1 MKNDLQLND
10 LRRQLREHG
19 YQPVPVTGPNQTLT
33 GGQKG
38 GKAVLL
44 PDWPNVCR
52 DATLTEISL
61 WSTKYPN
68 WTNTG
73 LLCGKIVAI
82 DIDVND
88 VELADAIEALARKQ
102 LGQNGLCRVGQ
113 NPKRMLVYRTREPF
127 SKKVTDEFTLPSGAK
142 AQVEV
147 LGEGQQFVGFGR
159 HPQAG
164 TVYTWIGH
172 SPLDTPLDQLPEVE
186 QSSVVEFLE
195 GASQCLSKGGA
206 NSHRKKLFFNQLP
219 SVHDITEEAK
229 VSEALSYVPNH
240 DLHYEDW
247 LRIGFAIH
255 NGLGSSGRDI
265 WMTWSAQSLKDDPRE
280 TDNTWKS
287 FSNNHAS
294 PVTVGTLFHIAKT
307 NGWQP
312 SGLKKFSTI
321 HTADD
326 AKKPRLL
333 VEPASPDITV
343 KAIGILLE
351 ETGGLYDRAGPA
363 RIVKAGNDHPCRIQN
378 LTPDSLRLLAH
389 QRSRPYSVKQQEDG
403 SAIERPVKLPL
414 DVARM
419 YLEGGD
425 HNNLP
430 PINGITSAPL
440 LKANGDVITGD
451 GYDIASGMYRVNVPE
466 INYLIPEYPT
476 KLQAEEALF
485 TVRQAFKTF
494 CFADAQREQ
503 DLEEPCVV
511 VVIDRPPG
519 GDEGAFLHALLTA
532 VCRPSLELAPGV
544 LITAS
549 SVSGAGSGK
558 GLLARCISL
567 IAFGQHPHA
576 VTGGGNREETEKRIT
591 SELVEGGPTLF
602 LDNLNNTSFRSD
614 QLASAITERLA
625 RVRIFGKTEM
635 ALINAK
641 ALVMLTGNGLS
652 VSEDLA
658 RRFLQIELDPGVE
671 DAEARRFRHDPASDV
686 LERRS
691 KLLASLLTIWR
702 WGRQNTLKKGQPL
715 GSFETW
721 CSWVRD
727 PLMALGCPDPVERVQ
742 EVKRQDSERQDTLE
756 VFNRWYECHANTWV
770 KQAKLDTSVV
780 ELLDP
785 RGRGKNALS
794 RRLQSLAGTRLAGF
808 HLERH
813 KPDARWSP
821 LEYRLLCSDLCS
833 TNESHWG
840 HRPERG
846 RLNTSLPHDP
856 DDPYEIGDFEQKA
869 IDANTLNEEIWQ

>member
-1 MKNDLQLND
+1 MQNNKNLND
-10 LRRQLREHG
+10 LRSRLFKNG
-19 YQPVPVTGPNQTLT
+19 YRPVPVTSPKQDASGR
-33 GGQKG
+33 QKG

-44 PDWPNVCR
+44 PNWPSVCR
-52 DATLTEISL
+52 VASPSEVCS
-61 WSTKYPN
+61 WATKYPQ
-68 WTNTG
+68 WSNTG
-73 LLCGKIVAI
+73 LLCGNLVGI

-88 VELADAIEALARKQ
+88 AELADAIEVLSRKQ
-102 LGQNGLCRVGQ
+102 LGQDALCRVGQ
-113 NPKRMLVYRTREPF
+113 IPKRLLVYRTREPF
-127 SKKVTDEFTLPSGAK
+127 SKQVTDEFTLPSGKK
-142 AQVEV
+142 AQIEI
-147 LGEGQQFVGFGR
+147 LGEGQQFVGFGD
-159 HPQAG
+159 HPSTGAP
-164 TVYTWIGH
+164 YTWIGN
-172 SPLDTPLDQLPEVE
+172 SPLDVELAQLPLVE
-186 QSSVVEFLE
+186 QAKVVKFLDDAE
-195 GASQCLSKGGA
+195 ELLKARGGV
-206 NSHRKKLFFNQLP
+206 SGRSKLFFDQLTL
-219 SVHDITEEAK
+219 VNNVAEEAK
-229 VSEALSYVPNH
+229 IAEALSYVPNQ
-240 DLHYEDW
+240 DLHYDDW

-255 NGLGSSGRDI
+255 NGLGSSGRDV
-265 WMTWSAQSLKDDPRE
+265 WMAWSAQSIKDDPKE
-280 TDNTWKS
+280 TGNTWKS

-294 PVTVGTLFHIAKT
+294 LVTVGTLFHIAKT

-312 SGLKKFSTI
+312 SGLKKLSKIHST
-321 HTADD
+321 DD
-326 AKKPRLL
+326 ANKPKLL

-343 KAIGILLE
+343 RAIGALLE
-351 ETGGLYDRAGPA
+351 QTGNLYDRAGPA
-363 RIVKAGNDHPCRIQN
+363 RIVKAGKDQPCRIQN

-403 SAIERPVKLPL
+403 SAVERPVKLPL

-440 LKANGDVITGD
+440 LKADGAVVTGD
-451 GYDIASGMYRVNVPE
+451 GYDVASGMYRVNVPE
-466 INYLIPEYPT
+466 VDHLIPAHPT
-476 KLQAEEALF
+476 KCQAEEALKAL
-485 TVRQAFKTF
+485 RQAFRTF
-494 CFADAQREQ
+494 CFADAEREQ
-503 DLEEPCVV
+503 DLQEPCVV
-511 VVIDRPPG
+511 VVADRPPG
-519 GDEGAFLHALLTA
+519 GDEGTFLHALLTA
-532 VCRPSLELAPGV
+532 VCRPSLELAPGI

-549 SVSGAGSGK
+549 TVSGAGSGK

-591 SELVEGGPTLF
+591 AELVEGGPTLF
-602 LDNLNNTSFRSD
+602 LDNLNNMSFRSD

-686 LERRS
+686 FERRS
-691 KLLASLLTIWR
+691 ELLAALLIIWR
-702 WGRQNTLKKGQPL
+702 WGRQNKLQQGQPL

-742 EVKRQDSERQDTLE
+742 EVKRRDSERQDTLE
-756 VFNRWYECHANTWV
+756 VFNRWYECHESAWV
-770 KQAKLDTSVV
+770 KQANLDASVT

-794 RRLQSLAGTRLAGF
+794 RKLQSLSGTRLAGF

-821 LEYRLLCSDLCS
+821 LEYRLLRSDFS
-833 TNESHWG
+833 ATNESRWG
-840 HRPERG
+840 HRPDRG
-846 RLNTSLPHDP
+846 PINISSTHAPN
-856 DDPYEIGDFEQKA
+856 DPYAIDDFEQNVT
-869 IDANTLNEEIWQ
+869 DPNSLGEEIWP